1 MSAALKL
8 AGKGRGQT
16 SPNPM
21 VGAVIVR
28 NNKIV
33 GEGYHRRA
41 GLEHAEIAALKKA
54 GPEAKGA
61 TLYVNLEPCSHFGKT
76 PPCAEAIIKSGIKKV
91 VAAMKDPNPVNNG
104 KGFKRLKEA
113 GIKIINGVLEQEAA
127 QLNEFFVKYITTGK
141 PFVIVKVAQSLDGK
155 IATRTGESKW
165 ISSEESR
172 KLVRE
177 LRKQADAIMV
187 GVNTVIKDNPLLT
200 DRGQRTEDRG
210 QRKQP
215 VKVIVDTNLKV
226 PVSARIFSKYSPA
239 KVILATTQKAPEK
252 KIARFER
259 TGCEVLI
266 LKEKNGRVNLR
277 QLMEE
282 LGKREITS
290 VLVEGGGEL
299 IGGLV
304 EERLV
309 DKFLFFISPKIIGG
323 RDAVTSVEGKGVG
336 IIERALNLK
345 NIEYKTI
352 GRDLLITCS
361 PE

>member
-1 MSAALKL
+1 MRDDKFFMGLALKL
-8 AGKGRGQT
+8 AGKGRGRT

-61 TLYVNLEPCSHFGKT
+61 TLYVNLEPCNHFGKT
-76 PPCAEAIIKSGIKKV
+76 PPCTEAIIKSGIKKV

-104 KGFKRLKEA
+104 KGNKRLKEA
-113 GIKIINGVLEQEAA
+113 GIRIISGILEQDAE
-127 QLNEFFVKYITTGK
+127 QLNKFFVKYITTGR
-141 PFVIVKVAQSLDGK
+141 PFVIVKAAQSLDGK

-172 KLVRE
+172 KFVRE
-177 LRKQADAIMV
+177 LRKQVDAIMV
-187 GVNTVIKDNPLLT
+187 GANTVVKDNPLLT
-200 DRGQRTEDRG
+200 AASRA
-210 QRKQP
+210 KQP
-215 VKVIVDTNLKV
+215 VKIIVDTELRT
-226 PVSARIFSKYSPA
+226 PVNARILSKESPA
-239 KVILATTQKAPEK
+239 KVIIAATKKAPK
-252 KIARFER
+252 NKIKSFAKLN
-259 TGCEVLI
+259 CEILI
-266 LKEKNGRVNLR
+266 LKEKNKKVNLR
-277 QLMEE
+277 QLMKE

-323 RDAVTSVEGKGVG
+323 RDAITSVEGKGAG
-336 IIERALNLK
+336 IIENSLNLK
-345 NIEYKTI
+345 NTEYKTI
-352 GRDLLITCS
+352 GKDLLITCS